1 MIGRPNRMPTP
12 TWATDRV
19 SAEVEGFVRHRA
31 SVSANEIANELKI
44 GHQFAVSALK
54 ELQNRGV
61 VGRSDAEGQ
70 CHVLRRGDISI
81 LTRRKT
87 EELLRLMKHSR
98 YETTL
103 RPDRV
108 ILIDRETGSED
119 TFFELEDLEFFC
131 CNQKEP
137 AEIRS
142 GSQNRRTNVQEQ
154 I

>member
-1 MIGRPNRMPTP
+1 MPTP

-103 RPDRV
+103 RPDR
-108 ILIDRETGSED
+108 S
-119 TFFELEDLEFFC
+119 
-131 CNQKEP
+131 
-137 AEIRS
+137 
-142 GSQNRRTNVQEQ
+142 
-154 I
+154 